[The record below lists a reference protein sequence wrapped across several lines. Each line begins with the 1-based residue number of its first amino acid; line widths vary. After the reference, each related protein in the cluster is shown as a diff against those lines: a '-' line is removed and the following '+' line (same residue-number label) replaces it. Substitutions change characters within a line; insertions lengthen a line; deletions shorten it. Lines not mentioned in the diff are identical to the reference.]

1 MATLSHI
8 AVYPVKALDPVS
20 LDSVGIS
27 EVGGLDNDR
36 AYALCDAEGEYV
48 NGKRT
53 DAVHRIRSTVD
64 IAETRVTLRAEDEAS
79 GATFHLDDDRDE
91 IESWLSE
98 QVGIDVELDVGVGG
112 SLTDGVVY
120 GNDDKTGP
128 TLVSQA
134 TLAEVASWYEGIT
147 PEGVRRRMRPNLVV
161 EGVPAFWEDR
171 LFSDGG
177 RTVRIGHVELQGTRP
192 IPRCVVPTRDQR
204 TGETDDGFRERFVE
218 KRESTLP
225 EWTDQ
230 AALDG
235 NFFTLTAGLRIP
247 ESERDGRL
255 AVGDE
260 VHLLEH

>member
-27 EVGGLDNDR
+27 DVGGLDNDR
-36 AYALCDAEGEYV
+36 AYAMRDADGEYV

-64 IAETRVTLRAEDEAS
+64 LDEKCVTLRAEDEAS
-79 GATFHLDDDRDE
+79 GATFHLDEDRDA

-120 GNDDKTGP
+120 GAESKTGP

-134 TLAEVASWYEGIT
+134 TLAEVASWYDNIGPAGI
-147 PEGVRRRMRPNLVV
+147 RRRMRPNLVV

-177 RTVRIGHVELQGTRP
+177 RAVHIGDVALQGTRP

-204 TGETDDGFRERFVE
+204 TGETDDGFRETFVE
-218 KRESTLP
+218 RRESTLP
-225 EWTDQ
+225 EWTDRE
-230 AALDG
+230 ALDG
-235 NFFTLTAGLRIP
+235 NFFTLTAGLQIP

-255 AVGDE
+255 AVGDDI
-260 VHLLEH
+260 HLPEH